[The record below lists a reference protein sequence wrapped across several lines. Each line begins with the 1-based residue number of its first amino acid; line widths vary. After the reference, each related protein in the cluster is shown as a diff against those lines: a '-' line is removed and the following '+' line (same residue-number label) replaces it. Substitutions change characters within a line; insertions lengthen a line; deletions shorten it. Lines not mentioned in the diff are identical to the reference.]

1 MPKAETQ
8 FKPGQSG
15 NPKGRPKGARNKISQ
30 QAEDMLAKLTSGP
43 EAFQS
48 LEALRDEQPAVFWR
62 IVTSLLPKQLE
73 ADVAV
78 DGGITVQIIRFSD
91 LPVEQLED
99 TGLPAGS

>member
-1 MPKAETQ
+1 MSPRVSERSPLVKRLHNA
-8 FKPGQSG
+8 S
-15 NPKGRPKGARNKISQ
+15 
-30 QAEDMLAKLTSGP
+30 LTSG
-43 EAFQS
+43 EAAKDS
-48 LEALRDEQPAVFWR
+48 LEKLRDDNPAVFWR
-62 IVTSLLPKQLE
+62 IVASLLPKQLE